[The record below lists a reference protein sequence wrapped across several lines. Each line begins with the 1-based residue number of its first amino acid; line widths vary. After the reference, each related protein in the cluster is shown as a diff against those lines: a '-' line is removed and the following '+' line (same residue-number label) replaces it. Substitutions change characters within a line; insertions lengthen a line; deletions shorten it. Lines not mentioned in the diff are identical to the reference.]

1 MATTRENLLKSQK
14 LRRRKKSERKEALWI
29 SVFLLANHVII
40 PVVIFVS
47 EHVPVMLAE
56 AIEYLNIK
64 ADGIYVDMTLGGGGH
79 SEAIL
84 KRLDQG
90 RLFAFDQDRYAI
102 ERAKKRLGKY
112 TNIIYIHD
120 NFRSLRHHLTNNG
133 VDKVDGILFDLGVSS
148 FQFDIPERG
157 FSYQHDGPL
166 DMRMDENNTLDAFMI
181 VNQYTE
187 RELAEILFRYGE
199 EPFSRPIA
207 RKIVQAR
214 SASPIKTTLQL
225 VEVIKS
231 ALPERIL
238 RKKGHPAK
246 QTFQALRIAVNDEL
260 NVLQETLIE
269 AIDLLEKGG
278 RLVTITFHSLED
290 RIVKTI
296 FKEKSTVSIPK
307 GLPVIVQ
314 ETPPLNLLTKRVIKP
329 SEAEILANNRAHS
342 AKLRAVEKAD

>member
-84 KRLDQG
+84 ERLDQG

-133 VDKVDGILFDLGVSS
+133 VNKVDGILFDLGVSS
-148 FQFDIPERG
+148 FQFDTPERG

-166 DMRMDENNTLDAFMI
+166 DMRMDENNTLDAFII

-207 RKIVQAR
+207 RKIVPAR
-214 SASPIKTTLQL
+214 TASPKKTTLQL

-260 NVLQETLIE
+260 NVLQETLIKYRF
-269 AIDLLEKGG
+269 A
-278 RLVTITFHSLED
+278 
-290 RIVKTI
+290 
-296 FKEKSTVSIPK
+296 
-307 GLPVIVQ
+307 
-314 ETPPLNLLTKRVIKP
+314 
-329 SEAEILANNRAHS
+329 
-342 AKLRAVEKAD
+342 